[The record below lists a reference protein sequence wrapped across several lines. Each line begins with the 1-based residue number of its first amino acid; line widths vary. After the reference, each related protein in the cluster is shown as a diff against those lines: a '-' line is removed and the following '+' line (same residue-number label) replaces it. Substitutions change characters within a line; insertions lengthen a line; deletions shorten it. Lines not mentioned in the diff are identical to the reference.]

1 MSSMYE
7 NFIAHYGMK
16 FRSGR
21 YPYGSGENPFQH
33 DAKSFKERLAELQAE
48 GKSEADIVK
57 YFGLKTSTE
66 LRTLKGLATDELRAR
81 NIEIAEQY
89 KKEGLSTSEIGRR
102 MGINESTV
110 RSYLDEKSKARTY
123 AVRNVT
129 DFLKDQ
135 VDKKGMIDVG
145 AGVEL
150 ELNISEKKLKEA
162 LYILETEG
170 YKTYVGS
177 QPQVTNKN
185 QRTKIKALCPPG
197 TEYKDIYN
205 GEISTITDYTFDSN
219 NPYGKP
225 HKSFEYPESMSSRR
239 LAIRYAEDGGKE
251 RDGLIEIRRNVDD
264 LSLGNSNYAQV
275 RIMVDGTHYLKG
287 MAVYADDLPEGVDV
301 RFNTNKS
308 SDVPAIGP
316 GKSVLKPIKDD
327 PDNPF
332 GSLIK
337 EKGGQSYYEGSDG
350 KQHLSLINKT
360 REEGDWDHWSDTLP
374 SQFLAKQNLQ
384 LVRRQLDITK
394 SDRDEEFNEIM
405 SLTQPTVRKQMLKT
419 FADDCDAAAVELQAA
434 SLPGQKYKV
443 ILPITSIKDNEVY
456 APTYENGT
464 RLSLVRFP
472 HAGTFEIPELVVNN
486 KNKEAQQKLGNAL
499 DAIGLT
505 AKNAEILS
513 GADFDGDTVIAI
525 PNSPTVKISNKKP
538 LEGLKGFDPS
548 VEYPK
553 VPGMKVMKDS
563 DIEMGKISNLITDM
577 TIKGAPDEDIVKA
590 VRHSMV
596 VIDAK
601 KHEYNYKAS
610 EIDNEIKRLKDT
622 WQGRYEDGKW
632 TTGASTILSRA
643 KSPVDI
649 PKRVGTPHINKETG
663 EYIYRE
669 DPKRWFINK
678 EGKEVERTIESTR
691 MAETKDARTLS
702 SGTPVEEA
710 YADYANHMKQLA
722 NKARKEY
729 ANMKEPERSVSA
741 SKVYAKEVSDLEA
754 KLVEA
759 QKNQPRERLAQR
771 LAMSTMKAK
780 EADNP
785 ELKIDKSLRG
795 KVETAALRDA
805 RAAVGA
811 KRTTIN
817 ITDREWEA
825 IQSSAVS
832 PTKLRQIFRHVDPDE
847 LRKRATPRE
856 TIVIPESKINRMKA
870 MDKRGKTINEIAEAL
885 GVSISTV
892 NKYLKEE

>member
-1 MSSMYE
+1 MNWEYK
-7 NFIAHYGMK
+7 NFIAHYGIK

-33 DAKSFKERLAELQAE
+33 DAKAFKERFSQLREE
-48 GKSEADIVK
+48 GLSETDIAK
-57 YFGLKTSTE
+57 YFGINTTQ
-66 LRTLKGLATDELRAR
+66 LRTLNGLATSELRAK
-81 NIEIAEQY
+81 NIEIAEDYRNQ
-89 KKEGLSTSEIGRR
+89 GLNTSEIARK
-102 MGINESTV
+102 MGVNESSV
-110 RSYLDEKSKARTY
+110 RSYLNEKSKARVY

-129 DFLKDQ
+129 DFLKEQ

-150 ELNISEKKLKEA
+150 ELGISEKKLKEA
-162 LYILETEG
+162 LYVLETEG
-170 YKTYVGS
+170 YKTYTGS

-185 QRTKIKALCPPG
+185 QKTNIRALCPPG
-197 TEYKDIYN
+197 TEYKEIYN
-205 GEISTITDYTFDSN
+205 GNIATITDYTFDPN
-219 NPYGKP
+219 DPYAKP
-225 HKSFEYPESMSSRR
+225 HKSFVYPESMDSKR
-239 LAIRYAEDGGKE
+239 LAVRYAEEGGKE
-251 RDGLIEIRRNVDD
+251 KDGLIEIRRNVPD

-287 MAVYADDLPEGVDV
+287 MAVYSDDLPEGVDV
-301 RFNTNKS
+301 VFNTNKS
-308 SDVPAIGP
+308 SGTPVISP

-360 REEGDWDHWSDTLP
+360 REEGDWDHWSDSLP

-384 LVRRQLDITK
+384 LVHRQLDISK
-394 SDRDEEFNEIM
+394 SDKDEEFKEIM
-405 SLTQPTVRKQMLKT
+405 ALTQPTVRKQMLKT

-443 ILPITSIKDNEVY
+443 ILPCPSLKDNEIY

-486 KNKEAQQKLGNAL
+486 KNREAKKMLGNAL
-499 DAIGLT
+499 DAVALSS
-505 AKNAEILS
+505 KNAEILS
-513 GADFDGDTVIAI
+513 GADFDGDTVITI
-525 PNSPTVKISNKKP
+525 PNSATIKISNKKP

-553 VPGMKVMKDS
+553 VPGMKVMVNS
-563 DIEMGKISNLITDM
+563 DIEMGKVSNLITDM

-643 KSPVDI
+643 KGEVDI
-649 PKRVGTPHINKETG
+649 PKRIGTPHIDKETG

-669 DPKRWFINK
+669 DPDRWFVNR
-678 EGKEVERTIESTR
+678 EGKTVERTMKSTQ
-691 MAETKDARTLS
+691 MAEVKDARKLS

-710 YADYANHMKQLA
+710 YADYANHMKALGNQ
-722 NKARKEY
+722 ARKEY
-729 ANMKEPERSVSA
+729 ANLKEPERSTSA
-741 SKVYAKEVSDLEA
+741 SRVYAKEISNLEK
-754 KLVEA
+754 KLEEA
-759 QKNQPRERLAQR
+759 QKNQPRERMAQR
-771 LAMSTMKAK
+771 LANSTVKAK
-780 EADNP
+780 MAEFP
-785 ELKIDKSLRG
+785 ELKTDKTLRG
-795 KVETAALRDA
+795 KIETSALRDA
-805 RAAVGA
+805 REAVGA
-811 KRTTIN
+811 KRTTIT

-825 IQSSAVS
+825 IQASAVS
-832 PTKLRQIFRHVDPDE
+832 PTKLKQIFRHVDADE

-856 TIVIPESKINRMKA
+856 TATISESKIARMRS
-870 MDKRGKTINEIAEAL
+870 MDARGKTINEIANAL
-885 GVSISTV
+885 GVSVSTV
-892 NKYLKEE
+892 NKYLKED